1 MTGLIVK
8 DFLILRK
15 TFKSYLLI
23 MVLYAALSAL
33 GMFNV
38 SFVAAFISVVVMLLP
53 ISAFAYDEQAGWD
66 RCAMSLSLGRRRVVT
81 ARSLFILLTALV
93 SCAGGA
99 AISVILS
106 IAKAEDVIELLATI
120 LTTVGLGLVVSA
132 ILLPLCYK
140 LGAERAR
147 PYLYLV
153 IFLPL
158 AAIFLAYRMG
168 VHVDASALDRMSPGA
183 QIGFFALI
191 PLGGLALIAV
201 SWLISCRVV
210 EKKEF

>member
-15 TFKSYLLI
+15 TLKSYLLI
-23 MVLYAALSAL
+23 IGLYAALSAL
-33 GMFNV
+33 GMFSI
-38 SFVAAFISVVVMLLP
+38 SFVAAFISVMVMVLP

-66 RCAMSLSLGRRRVVT
+66 RCAMSLPLGRRRVVT
-81 ARSLFILLTALV
+81 ARYLFILLTALV
-93 SCAGGA
+93 SFAGGA
-99 AISVILS
+99 AVSVIMA
-106 IAKAEDVIELLATI
+106 IAKTEDMVELLATI
-120 LTTVGLGLVVSA
+120 LTTVGVGLVVAA

-153 IFLPL
+153 LFLPMV
-158 AAIFLAYRMG
+158 AIFLAYRMG
-168 VHVDASALDRMSPGA
+168 VHVDTSALDRMSPPA
-183 QIGFFALI
+183 QIGFFSLI

>member
-1 MTGLIVK
+1 MTGLMIK
-8 DFLILRK
+8 DFLVLRK
-15 TFKSYLLI
+15 TLKSYLLI
-23 MVLYAALSAL
+23 MVLYAALAAM
-33 GMFNV
+33 GMFAI
-38 SFVAAFISVVVMLLP
+38 SFVSAFISVMVMLLP

-66 RCAMSLSLGRRRVVT
+66 RCAMSLPLGRRKVVT
-81 ARSLFILLTALV
+81 ARYLFILVTALV

-99 AISVILS
+99 AVSVILS
-106 IAKAEDVIELLATI
+106 IAKAEDVTEMLATI

-153 IFLPL
+153 LFLPMIAL
-158 AAIFLAYRMG
+158 FLAYRMG
-168 VHVDASALDRMSPGA
+168 VHFDLSFLNRMDPVNALG
-183 QIGFFALI
+183 IFALI
-191 PLGGLALIAV
+191 PLAGLALAAV
-201 SWLISCRVV
+201 SWLISCRIV

>member
-1 MTGLIVK
+1 MTGLMIK
-8 DFLILRK
+8 DFLVLRK
-15 TFKSYLLI
+15 ALKSYLLI
-23 MVLYAALSAL
+23 IGFYAALAAL
-33 GMFNV
+33 GMFNI
-38 SFVAAFISVVVMLLP
+38 SFVSAFISVMVMILP

-66 RCAMSLSLGRRRVVT
+66 RCAMSLPLGRRKVVT
-81 ARSLFILLTALV
+81 ARYLFILVTALI

-99 AISVILS
+99 AVSVLLS
-106 IAKAEDVIELLATI
+106 IAKAEDVTEMLATI

-153 IFLPL
+153 VFLPL

-168 VHVDASALDRMSPGA
+168 VHVDTSALDRMPQGA
-183 QIGFFALI
+183 LLALFALI
-191 PLGGLALIAV
+191 PLGGLALAAV
-201 SWLISCRVV
+201 SWLISCRIV